1 MSIRLC
7 QECCQWVFTRD
18 GRCPDCQDGLPET
31 INPEELDGRF
41 RAVVGE
47 VLGRMGHVRVA
58 RRKLPPDGV
67 FYETANGLFFL
78 PYRMVTKR
86 RLVEQSAASPM
97 WTIASILWSPLM
109 FLSPFLKRRELREK
123 DFIEIEAIRLG
134 KEDLQLLPD
143 FLSRVTGAFFVP
155 TRNIRAI
162 IQKRGHWVV
171 ERSTGPKIT
180 IQPIVDGPFGQ
191 AMQQFL
197 DTRF

>member
-18 GRCPDCQDGLPET
+18 GRCPDCQDALPET
-31 INPEELDGRF
+31 INPEESDGRF
-41 RAVVGE
+41 RGVVGE

-67 FYETANGLFFL
+67 FYGTANGLFFL
-78 PYRMVTKR
+78 PYRTVTKR

-143 FLSRVTGAFFVP
+143 FLSRVPGTFFLP
-155 TRNIRAI
+155 TRDIRAI
-162 IQKRGHWVV
+162 TQKRGQWIV
-171 ERSTGPKIT
+171 ERSIGPKIT
-180 IQPIVDGPFGQ
+180 IQPVADGPFAQ
-191 AMQQFL
+191 AIQQFL
-197 DTRF
+197 DTHL

>member
-18 GRCPDCQDGLPET
+18 GRCPDCQDALPGT

-41 RAVVGE
+41 RVVVGG
-47 VLGRMGHVRVA
+47 VLGRMGHVRVT

-67 FYETANGLFFL
+67 FYETTNGLFFL
-78 PYRMVTKR
+78 PYRSVTKR

-123 DFIEIEAIRLG
+123 DVIEIEAIRLG

-143 FLSRVTGAFFVP
+143 FLSRVSGAFFVP
-155 TRNIRAI
+155 SRDIRAI
-162 IQKRGHWVV
+162 TQKRGKWTV
-171 ERSTGPKIT
+171 ERATGPKIT
-180 IQPIVDGPFGQ
+180 IQPVVDGPFGQ